1 MPMNAVARP
10 IFRQIEARD
19 VKELL
24 HLRTQVKENVLTSEE
39 LERRGI
45 TESDVIRKLSGS
57 FKGWLCECDGRIV
70 GFAMGDRLTG
80 EMWVIAVLPE
90 YEGRGIGRRL
100 LGLVEEWLFS
110 FHDELWLT
118 TEDNPNN
125 RAYGVYLKAGWRKVS
140 SEGGHCRMVSVK
152 TPELRGGGA

>member
-1 MPMNAVARP
+1 MDTARQP
-10 IFRQIEARD
+10 SFRQIEARD

-24 HLRTQVKENVLTSEE
+24 HLRTQMKENVLTAED
-39 LERRGI
+39 LVKRGI

-57 FKGWLCECDGRIV
+57 YKGWLCECDGRIV

-80 EMWVIAVLPE
+80 EMWVIAVLPA

-140 SEGGHCRMVSVK
+140 SEDGHCRMVCAK
-152 TPELRGGGA
+152 PPAAERGGRD